1 MSGGTVLGFVG
12 SATVA
17 QVAADLRA
25 LMAKL
30 TDTELEKF
38 AENMGVDPVGLIR
51 TEIEEECVA
60 VEQYTFTH

>member
-1 MSGGTVLGFVG
+1 MTV
-12 SATVA
+12 T
-17 QVAADLRA
+17 QVATDLRK

-30 TDTELEKF
+30 TDSELELF
-38 AENMGVDPVGLIR
+38 AAKMGVDTVGLIR